1 MLVALTR
8 AVPQSISLCELTH
21 LDRKPIDLERARK
34 QHEAYENALSDAGC
48 RIERLPAAD
57 ELPDSVFVED
67 TAIVL
72 DEVAVITR
80 PGAESRRPE
89 TASVVAS
96 LRNYRELIANPVFW
110 TAFVNTMYFAL
121 VGGPLT
127 VAVSLFAALL
137 VNAKLTR
144 WKALFRT
151 IYFAPV
157 VTTLVAVAVV
167 FKYLY
172 HPRFGIINIA
182 LGALHLPQPDWLG
195 DPHFAMPAIILL
207 AVWKGFGYTMIIFIA
222 GLQNVPEEL
231 YEAARLDG
239 AGMWRQF
246 RHVTLPM
253 LGPTFLFVGVVVA
266 IGQLQIFAEPYV
278 MTKGG
283 PLNKTLTIVMM
294 MYEQGFKFWRMG
306 YAAAVAFVLFLII
319 GAATLVQM
327 RLREKQ

>member
-1 MLVALTR
+1 MKNNEARAAL
-8 AVPQSISLCELTH
+8 LFLTPAIVI
-21 LDRKPIDLERARK
+21 LSVFFFLPVIAGF
-34 QHEAYENALSDAGC
+34 ALSVTDFDLYTLGDVHNL
-48 RIERLPAAD
+48 R
-57 ELPDSVFVED
+57 FV
-67 TAIVL
+67 A
-72 DEVAVITR
+72 
-80 PGAESRRPE
+80 
-89 TASVVAS
+89 

-110 TAFVNTMYFAL
+110 TAFANTMYFAL

-127 VAVSLFAALL
+127 VAVSLFAAVL

-144 WKALFRT
+144 WKPLFRT

-172 HPRFGIINIA
+172 HPRFGIINLT

-207 AVWKGFGYTMIIFIA
+207 AVWKGFGYTMIIFIT
-222 GLQNVPEEL
+222 GLQAIPEEL

-239 AGMWRQF
+239 AGPWGQF

-278 MTKGG
+278 MTSGG

-294 MYEQGFKFWRMG
+294 MYQQGFKFWRMG
-306 YAAAVAFVLFLII
+306 YAAAVAFILFLVI
-319 GAATLVQM
+319 GAATLLQM
-327 RLREKQ
+327 RLQEKR

>member
-1 MLVALTR
+1 MKNNEARAALLFL
-8 AVPQSISLCELTH
+8 APAIIILSLFFFL
-21 LDRKPIDLERARK
+21 PVIAGF
-34 QHEAYENALSDAGC
+34 ALSVTDFDLYTLGDVHNL
-48 RIERLPAAD
+48 R
-57 ELPDSVFVED
+57 FV
-67 TAIVL
+67 A
-72 DEVAVITR
+72 
-80 PGAESRRPE
+80 
-89 TASVVAS
+89 
-96 LRNYRELIANPVFW
+96 LRNYRELFANPVFW
-110 TAFVNTMYFAL
+110 TAFGNTMYFAL

-137 VNAKLTR
+137 VNARLTR

-207 AVWKGFGYTMIIFIA
+207 SVWKGFGYTMIIFIA
-222 GLQNVPEEL
+222 GLQNIPEEL

-239 AGMWRQF
+239 AGAWGQF
-246 RHVTLPM
+246 RHVTMPM

-278 MTKGG
+278 MTGGG

-294 MYEQGFKFWRMG
+294 MYQQGFKFWRMG
-306 YAAAVAFVLFLII
+306 YAAAVAFILFLVI
-319 GAATLVQM
+319 GAATLLQM
-327 RLREKQ
+327 RLGEKR